1 MPSILDENP
10 ISLEAAARVV
20 PPARGG
26 DRCHISTLVRWIRK
40 GALAPNGSRA
50 RLEAIRLGGRWLTS
64 RAAIQRF
71 CEALT
76 PRLDTDTAPSRPTRT
91 PRQADRASVQ
101 AGERLAE
108 AGA

>member
-10 ISLEAAARVV
+10 FPLETACKQI
-20 PPARGG
+20 PPGRGG
-26 DRCHISTLVRWIRK
+26 ERCHISTLVRWISR
-40 GALAPNGSRA
+40 GVLSPNGSRV

-71 CEALT
+71 CDALT
-76 PRLDTDTAPSRPTRT
+76 PRTEDDSPPPTRT
-91 PRQADRASVQ
+91 ERQADRAAEQS
-101 AGERLAE
+101 GKRLAK